1 MSKLRSGDASAFN
14 WEGYF
19 RFTAEMEEEGGGG
32 GAGGGGRGG
41 GGGGGGGGECW
52 PRLERRTRGA
62 VKGVHFCDVTALDEE
77 GRFLA
82 GEGGWCLG
90 TRTGISGFTVEAG
103 KVVLKKG

>member
-1 MSKLRSGDASAFN
+1 M
-14 WEGYF
+14 
-19 RFTAEMEEEGGGG
+19 
-32 GAGGGGRGG
+32 
-41 GGGGGGGGECW
+41 
-52 PRLERRTRGA
+52 
-62 VKGVHFCDVTALDEE
+62 KGVHFCDVTALDEE